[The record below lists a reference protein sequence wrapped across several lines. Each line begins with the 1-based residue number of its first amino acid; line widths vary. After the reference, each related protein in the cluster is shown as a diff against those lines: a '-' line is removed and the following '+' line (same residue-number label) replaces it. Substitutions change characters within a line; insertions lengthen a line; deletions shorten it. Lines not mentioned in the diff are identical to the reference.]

1 MTSSSP
7 DSVVAEVREGN
18 YGSKIA
24 AVEPGG
30 AEFIPLS
37 ERHGKPWGLFGT
49 WMSPNLE
56 FATVFVGV
64 IAVLYFQLAVWQ
76 AIAALVLGNVL
87 GSISHGVLS
96 ARGPLFGVPQM
107 VLSRI
112 PFGYR
117 GNILP
122 AGLNAIIATVGWF
135 AVNSV
140 SGALALAALT
150 GMDAKLAVVIVIVIQ
165 LLLGFFGHNLLQ
177 RFERV
182 VFPFLAAAFILAAFW
197 VIPNADTGA
206 ATGGGGLGGFL
217 IVLGASFGYAAGWNP
232 YASDYTRYLSPTV
245 NRRAVGWAAG
255 LGVFVS
261 CSALEILGVLSA
273 TIASGDAPTGPAAFA
288 AGMPSLMGKIV
299 LLAIFIG
306 AVSANGINVYSGGM
320 SFLTMGFNI
329 PGHLRRAI
337 VALLAGVVGGIIA
350 FYGLENIGEYEN
362 FLLIIAYWVGPWL
375 GVVFADWLLRRHHRV
390 DGFLFDKKHNPWA
403 GWLSMLI
410 AVVVSIWLFS
420 NQVRYVG
427 VFPSQNSSWGDF
439 TPEAG
444 FVIAFVLYW
453 IFFKLQK
460 GKTDE
465 IMVIPNS

>member
-64 IAVLYFQLAVWQ
+64 IAVLYFQLTVWQ

-232 YASDYTRYLSPTV
+232 YASDYTRYLSPKV

-261 CSALEILGVLSA
+261 CMALETLGALSI
-273 TIASGDAPTGPAAFA
+273 TIASPEGSTPTEAFIAP
-288 AGMPSLMGKIV
+288 MPSVIGKLV
-299 LLAIFIG
+299 LLAIFVG
-306 AVSANGINVYSGGM
+306 AVSANAINIYSGGM
-320 SFLTMGFNI
+320 SFLTMGFNV

-337 VALLAGVVGGIIA
+337 IALVAGVIGGAVA
-350 FYGLENIGEYEN
+350 FYGLDNIGNYEN
-362 FLLIIAYWVGPWL
+362 FLLVIAYWVGPWL
-375 GVVFADWLLRRHHRV
+375 GVVYVDWFLRRRHQV

-403 GWLSMLI
+403 GWLAMLI
-410 AVVVSIWLFS
+410 GVVVSIWLFS
-420 NQVRYVG
+420 NQVQYVG
-427 VFPSQNSSWGDF
+427 VLPSANSAWGDCTF
-439 TPEAG
+439 EAG
-444 FVIAFVLYW
+444 FIISAVLYF

-465 IMVIPNS
+465 VLVIPNS

>member
-1 MTSSSP
+1 
-7 DSVVAEVREGN
+7 
-18 YGSKIA
+18 
-24 AVEPGG
+24 
-30 AEFIPLS
+30 
-37 ERHGKPWGLFGT
+37 
-49 WMSPNLE
+49 
-56 FATVFVGV
+56 
-64 IAVLYFQLAVWQ
+64 
-76 AIAALVLGNVL
+76 
-87 GSISHGVLS
+87 
-96 ARGPLFGVPQM
+96 
-107 VLSRI
+107 
-112 PFGYR
+112 
-117 GNILP
+117 
-122 AGLNAIIATVGWF
+122 
-135 AVNSV
+135 
-140 SGALALAALT
+140 
-150 GMDAKLAVVIVIVIQ
+150 

-197 VIPNADTGA
+197 VIPNADTSA

-232 YASDYTRYLSPTV
+232 YAADYTRYLSPKV

-350 FYGLENIGEYEN
+350 FYGLENISEYEN

-375 GVVFADWLLRRHHRV
+375 GVVYVDWLLRRKHRV
-390 DGFLFDKKHNPWA
+390 DGFLFDRKHNPWA
-403 GWLSMLI
+403 GWLAMLI
-410 AVVVSIWLFS
+410 SVVVSIWLFS

-427 VFPSQNSSWGDF
+427 VFPSMNSSWGDF

-444 FVIAFVLYW
+444 FVMAAVLYF

-465 IMVIPNS
+465 ILVIPNS

>member
-1 MTSSSP
+1 MSSSSP

-64 IAVLYFQLAVWQ
+64 IAVLYFQLTIWQ
-76 AIAALVLGNVL
+76 AIAALAIGNIL
-87 GSISHGVLS
+87 GSLSQGVLS
-96 ARGPLFGVPQM
+96 SRGPLFGVPQM

-112 PFGYR
+112 PFGYH
-117 GNILP
+117 GNVLP
-122 AGLNAIIATVGWF
+122 AGLNAIIATIGWF

-140 SGALALAALT
+140 SGAFALASLT
-150 GMDAKLAVVIVIVIQ
+150 GMDAKLAVVIVIVLELII
-165 LLLGFFGHNLLQ
+165 GFFGHNLLQ

-182 VFPFLAAAFILAAFW
+182 AFPFLSAAFILAAIW
-197 VIPNADTGA
+197 IVPNADAGA

-217 IVLGASFGYAAGWNP
+217 IVVGASFGYAAGWNP

-261 CSALEILGVLSA
+261 CMALETLGALSI
-273 TIASGDAPTGPAAFA
+273 TIASPEGSSPTEAFIHP
-288 AGMPSLMGKIV
+288 MPGVVGKLV
-299 LLAIFIG
+299 LLAIFVG
-306 AVSANGINVYSGGM
+306 AVSANAINVYSGGM

-337 VALLAGVVGGIIA
+337 IALVAGLIGGAVA
-350 FYGLENIGEYEN
+350 FYGLDNIGNYEN
-362 FLLIIAYWVGPWL
+362 FLLVIAYWVGPWL
-375 GVVFADWLLRRHHRV
+375 GVVYVDWFLRRRHRV
-390 DGFLFDKKHNPWA
+390 DGFLFDHKHNPWA
-403 GWLSMLI
+403 GWLAMLI
-410 AVVVSIWLFS
+410 GVVVSIVLFS
-420 NQVRYVG
+420 NQVQYVG
-427 VFPSQNSSWGDF
+427 VLPSANSAWGDCTF
-439 TPEAG
+439 EAG
-444 FVIAFVLYW
+444 FIISAVLYW

-465 IMVIPNS
+465 ILVIPNS